1 MHFSSRR
8 GGLATEINQS
18 GMQISVGI
26 LERVLNIDIYG
37 PVIPTSTSGQV
48 RSTALATR
56 TTGTSAVRRRY
67 YTNILVKRTSKASLA
82 LCIE

>member
-56 TTGTSAVRRRY
+56 TTGTSTVR
-67 YTNILVKRTSKASLA
+67 TRTGTTTTTAA
-82 LCIE
+82 TATT